1 MENIDKGLT
10 VPKWVLTNQLK
21 MPKMPK
27 IYLPELSPQA
37 QKFKI
42 SMEKGFIGRP

>member
-1 MENIDKGLT
+1 MGADKSAENAQNAQD
-10 VPKWVLTNQLK
+10 
-21 MPKMPK
+21 
-27 IYLPELSPQA
+27 LSAQA